1 MLVESLTIGILIGL
15 CGLIAWIAKCKYQP
29 DIERD
34 IEERQQKSLKL
45 SNRMSNK

>member
-1 MLVESLTIGILIGL
+1 MLEESLTIGILIGV
-15 CGLIAWIAKCKYQP
+15 CGLVAWLAKCKYQP

-45 SNRMSNK
+45 SNRMSKK